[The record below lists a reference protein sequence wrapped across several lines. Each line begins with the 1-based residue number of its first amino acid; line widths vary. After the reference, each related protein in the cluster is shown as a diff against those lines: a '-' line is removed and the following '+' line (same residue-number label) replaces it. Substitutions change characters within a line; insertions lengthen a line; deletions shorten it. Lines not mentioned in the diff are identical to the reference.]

1 MADVDSLL
9 CKELSRTHGVNPT
22 YLIETVGRFG
32 PDDKEGARQFL
43 LNEKHMSTSLAEK
56 VLQTTGAYWHRVN
69 REKRRKQTLF

>member
-9 CKELSRTHGVNPT
+9 CKELSRTHGVTPT
-22 YLIETVGRFG
+22 SLIETVGRFG

-43 LNEKHMSTSLAEK
+43 LNEKHMSESIAER
-56 VLQTTGAYWHRVN
+56 VLQATGTYWHRVN